1 MFFIKSKKNLYTQ
14 TENKLAELL
23 IKIGDGATV
32 KEGDLS
38 MLVTNDD
45 ILTLW
50 AEKLIRNLHPF
61 TAQLPFDTQL
71 FNKYFER
78 WMEDTR
84 KSARNRYT
92 FISHP
97 TENFRAANASLWNLN
112 KIRFV
117 DSLKVRFVD
126 RMKVQFAKPLQPEI
140 KADVLA
146 YFGNANLLHEFGERK
161 IIETWPWGQ
170 KETRHFLLA
179 YMPEHAFKSRN
190 DMKQLLRRDAVRRP
204 ITRIDFRGRLREK
217 LELDEPIKSTRRSL
231 NDHAKRFF
239 EKEYLTK
246 LRDYATIETV
256 LDNRDLPLP
265 TRFWCELGKSDLI
278 LG

>member
-1 MFFIKSKKNLYTQ
+1 M
-14 TENKLAELL
+14 AELAF
-23 IKIGDGATV
+23 KIGDNITA
-32 KEGDLS
+32 KDGDLVI
-38 MLVTNDD
+38 LATDDD

-50 AEKLIRNLHPF
+50 AEKLIRNLHPY

-84 KSARNRYT
+84 KSNQQRYT

-97 TENFRAANASLWNLN
+97 TENFRAANKTLGN
-112 KIRFV
+112 IE
-117 DSLKVRFVD
+117 KVRFVD
-126 RMKVQFAKPLQPEI
+126 RMKIQFNKPLQPEI
-140 KADVLA
+140 KADILA
-146 YFGNANLLHEFGERK
+146 YFGNSKLLHEFGERK

-170 KETRHFLLA
+170 KETRHLLLT
-179 YMPEHAFKSRN
+179 YLPENEFKGRN
-190 DMKQLLRRDAVRRP
+190 DIKQLLRRNAIRRP
-204 ITRIDFRGRLREK
+204 TTRLDFRGRLREK
-217 LELDEPIKSTRRSL
+217 LELDEPIKSTRRAL

-239 EKEYLTK
+239 EQEYLPK

-265 TRFWCELGKSDLI
+265 TRFWCELGKEDLI